1 VLTPFLVAI
10 SFLTLIP
17 CRIRSKISPKDISNS
32 RAYYP
37 LVGLTIG
44 IVLLL
49 IEQACSNIFPT
60 LITAALLTGTLAIIT
75 RGLHLDGLMDISDG
89 LFGAYK
95 SQDRLNIMKDPHV
108 GSFAVVSAILI
119 LLLKYTALLSILN
132 LNLQGSELAI
142 ILVPCIS
149 RWSMVLQL
157 NVFPYI
163 RENGLG
169 SSFRDNSSRFASIFA
184 LLTVSLICLSLG
196 GPAGAILLI
205 LLSLMTFVMGK
216 VMSKMLG
223 GLTGDCYGATNE
235 LIETLGFILAVPL
248 LSTGF
253 LLPLN
258 RMVPWIQTYL

>member
-1 VLTPFLVAI
+1 
-10 SFLTLIP
+10 
-17 CRIRSKISPKDISNS
+17 
-32 RAYYP
+32 
-37 LVGLTIG
+37 
-44 IVLLL
+44 
-49 IEQACSNIFPT
+49 
-60 LITAALLTGTLAIIT
+60 
-75 RGLHLDGLMDISDG
+75 MDISDG